1 MLVRLFRV
9 VSVAD
14 ALVPVPF
21 TDRGS
26 PSFKT
31 LDQLLDLIKLLGLDF
46 GGFLSDCELFF
57 S

>member
-26 PSFKT
+26 PSFMT

-46 GGFLSDCELFF
+46 RGFLSDCELFF